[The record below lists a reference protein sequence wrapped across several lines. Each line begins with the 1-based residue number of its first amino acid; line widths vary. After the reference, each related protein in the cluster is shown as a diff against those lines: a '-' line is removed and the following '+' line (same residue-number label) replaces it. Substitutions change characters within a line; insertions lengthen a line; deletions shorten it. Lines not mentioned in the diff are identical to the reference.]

1 MESEVENVK
10 PMADGGGTASWWR
23 RSPRVQR
30 ILLVA
35 PIPAVAVYVIGDV
48 VSTVGYNGYSFR
60 DQWISEL
67 TAFGSPVRPLMV
79 TVILIHGV
87 LLLAFSFGLLQVA
100 RRRSALWWIGAIGVA
115 GFVVVGIPTHT
126 FWAMN
131 SRGMQPGFND
141 AMHATLSLVF
151 SASIMATM
159 ILSAVAYRGW
169 FRLYALASLAAVA
182 FFGAASGI
190 AIRGI
195 DQDNTP
201 WAGGFERIDAY
212 TYFAW
217 LVVLA
222 VMVDRRELGGVRLT
236 RRVGRRP
243 WRGAPA

>member
-1 MESEVENVK
+1 
-10 PMADGGGTASWWR
+10 
-23 RSPRVQR
+23 
-30 ILLVA
+30 
-35 PIPAVAVYVIGDV
+35 
-48 VSTVGYNGYSFR
+48 
-60 DQWISEL
+60 
-67 TAFGSPVRPLMV
+67 
-79 TVILIHGV
+79 
-87 LLLAFSFGLLQVA
+87 
-100 RRRSALWWIGAIGVA
+100 
-115 GFVVVGIPTHT
+115 
-126 FWAMN
+126 
-131 SRGMQPGFND
+131 MQPGFND

>member
-1 MESEVENVK
+1 
-10 PMADGGGTASWWR
+10 MADGGGTASWWR

-131 SRGMQPGFND
+131 SRGMPPGFND

-151 SASIMATM
+151 SASTMATM

-222 VMVDRRELGGVRLT
+222 VMVDRRELGGVPLT